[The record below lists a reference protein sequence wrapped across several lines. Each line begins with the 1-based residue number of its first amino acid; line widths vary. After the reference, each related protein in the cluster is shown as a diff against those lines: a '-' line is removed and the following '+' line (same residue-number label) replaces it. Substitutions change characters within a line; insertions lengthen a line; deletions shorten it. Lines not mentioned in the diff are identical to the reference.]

1 MKKVVSVV
9 TAPFRALGRL
19 LLGLLRWVARL
30 FGRIGRIGRKGSKAS
45 KDSNGSTVGNGGEV
59 REGRI
64 RRLGKLRGKARIV
77 AYAVIAVVLVA
88 AVVVLKPSKNEE
100 EQVRETLEEYAKASR
115 DKDYQKLCDDLL
127 ATELVERIRAAGLP
141 CEVALR
147 TGLED
152 RSNPTLTVRG
162 VEVNGDQAL
171 AAVHGEATGE
181 VPADTTY
188 RLVREDGNWRIATP
202 PGSDTGPA
210 AP

>member
-9 TAPFRALGRL
+9 TAPFRALGRF
-19 LLGLLRWVARL
+19 LLGLLRRLARL
-30 FGRIGRIGRKGSKAS
+30 L
-45 KDSNGSTVGNGGEV
+45 GGL
-59 REGRI
+59 
-64 RRLGKLRGKARIV
+64 RRLGRLRALRGKARIV
-77 AYAVIAVVLVA
+77 AFAVLALVLVA
-88 AVVVLKPSKNEE
+88 AVVIFKPSKNEE
-100 EQVRETLEEYAKASR
+100 EQVRDTLADYADASR

-127 ATELVERIRAAGLP
+127 SSELVERIRAAGLP

-147 TGLED
+147 SGLED
-152 RSNPTLTVRG
+152 RTNPTLTVRG

-171 AAVHGEATGE
+171 ASVHGEATGE

-202 PGSDTGPA
+202 PGSDAGPA